1 MKRSTFL
8 SLLCL
13 AFIGYVFLTSSSNG
27 RATAANSGNTG
38 APSES
43 QTCGNCHAGG
53 AYGPVTISI
62 QVFTLGTTNPVT
74 SYVPG
79 QQYDLRVT
87 VNKNAGTPAGYGFQL
102 TCLTLA
108 NNTPLAGYS
117 NLASNVKQKLVTTGT
132 YAGRTYTEH
141 NGVGS
146 NNIFNMRWTAPA
158 AGTGSVRFYSAGNAV
173 NGTGSTG
180 GDNGGFSNLTLTE
193 AAILAANGTS
203 TNPSCN
209 NGSDGTISISV
220 TGGTTPYSFLWND
233 GSTAEDRTNLAAG
246 TYSVTITDG
255 IGSTTSLNYTLT
267 NPTPVVLN
275 VSSINSTFFNA
286 DNGEFTAVVSGGS
299 GFYQFGINGAFVNVG
314 AGSYTF
320 ENLGPGNYQVDVIDS
335 EGCTQTSTVT
345 ITEPDDIT
353 ITQSIA
359 DIFCA
364 GEQNG
369 SIFVNTFG
377 GTPPY
382 TFMWN
387 DGVQADNRINL
398 SGGTYSLTI
407 TDSQEYSRSFEF
419 TVNEPLPLDVTIN
432 TSPILCFGGESV
444 VTSEISGGT
453 PPYNSGIPTSLIAGE
468 HTIFVSD
475 FNGCETE
482 FSLFI
487 SQPEQFV
494 VTSSADPI
502 SCTGGNGTV
511 VFQAS
516 GGTMPYISD
525 ISPVSVS
532 TPGQVTYT
540 FLDANNCEATTIANI
555 EALDGFTFESTVTS
569 TECAGACNGT
579 IEGFSLDA
587 TTPLTITWDNGTTG
601 PSLNDLCAGIYT
613 ATISD
618 ENGCTITHVATI
630 DEPEAIDIIFALNPI
645 LCNGGET
652 EVSVDANGG
661 SGNIT
666 LLMNEM
672 PFNGGMLAAGSY
684 EIIAIDE
691 ALCQTSEQFTITE
704 PTALSYGVVQLIET
718 GAQAG
723 TVEVT
728 GIGGTAPYNYQWTT
742 GANTNLVVLPFNEE
756 HTVTITDNNGCTIQT
771 EIFNIIVGIEELF
784 NSALRIYPN
793 PMTTELSFG
802 FENKNQQYTWTIKS
816 SQGQTIFS
824 NQSNQFEKID
834 VSQLSVGVYY
844 LVIELGDQKITKRI
858 VKQ

>member
-1 MKRSTFL
+1 MKRSTL
-8 SLLCL
+8 ISLLCL

-38 APSES
+38 APLET
-43 QTCGNCHAGG
+43 QTCGNCHSGG

-79 QQYDLRVT
+79 QDYDLRVT

-102 TCLTLA
+102 TCLTVA
-108 NNTPLAGYS
+108 NNSPVAGYS
-117 NLASNVKQKLVTTGT
+117 NLATNVKQKLVTTGT
-132 YAGRTYTEH
+132 FTGRTYTEH
-141 NGVGS
+141 NGVGT

-180 GDNGGFSNLTLTE
+180 GDNGGSSNLTLTE
-193 AAILAANGTS
+193 AAILAASGTS

-209 NGSDGTISISV
+209 NGSDGTISLSV
-220 TGGTTPYSFLWND
+220 TGGTAPYSFLWND
-233 GSTAEDRTNLAAG
+233 GNTSEDRTNLTAG
-246 TYSVTITDG
+246 AYSVTITDG
-255 IGSTTSLNYTLT
+255 TGSTTNLSYTLT
-267 NPTPVVLN
+267 NPTPIALSVN
-275 VSSINSTFFNA
+275 SINSTFFNA
-286 DNGEFTAVVSGGS
+286 DNGEFTALISGGS

-314 AGSYTF
+314 PGSYTY
-320 ENLGPGNYQVDVIDS
+320 ENLGPGNYQVDIIDS
-335 EGCTQTSTVT
+335 EGCTQASTVT

-353 ITQSIA
+353 ITQSVVNLT
-359 DIFCA
+359 CA
-364 GEQNG
+364 SAQNG

-382 TFMWN
+382 AFEWN
-387 DGVQADNRINL
+387 DGVFADNRINL
-398 SGGTYSLTI
+398 SGGIYTLTI
-407 TDSQEYSRSFEF
+407 TDSQNYSRSFEF
-419 TVNEPLPLDVTIN
+419 TVTEPSPIN
-432 TSPILCFGGESV
+432 VSLSTSPILCFGGESTV
-444 VTSEISGGT
+444 SFEISGGT
-453 PPYNSGIPTSLIAGE
+453 PPYNNGIPSSLTAGDY
-468 HTIFVSD
+468 TFFVSD
-475 FNGCETE
+475 NNGCETE
-482 FSLFI
+482 LSFVI
-487 SQPEQFV
+487 NQPEQFA

-511 VFQAS
+511 VFQAT
-516 GGTMPYISD
+516 GGTQPYISD

-532 TPGQVTYT
+532 TPGQITYT

-569 TECAGACNGT
+569 TICAGECNGT
-579 IEGFSLDA
+579 IEGFSADA
-587 TTPLTITWDNGTTG
+587 TTPITITWDNGTTG
-601 PSLNDLCAGIYT
+601 ASLSELCAGIYT

-618 ENGCTITHVATI
+618 ENGCTITHVATVS
-630 DEPEAIDIIFALNPI
+630 EPSQLDINFAFDPI

-652 EVSVDANGG
+652 EVSLNANGG

-672 PFNGGMLAAGSY
+672 PFSGGMLVAGTY
-684 EIIAIDE
+684 DIIAIDE

-704 PTALSYGVVQLIET
+704 PTALSYEVVQLIES

-728 GIGGTAPYNYQWTT
+728 GLGGTAPYNYAWTT
-742 GANTNLVVLPFNEE
+742 GANTNLVILPFNEE
-756 HTVTITDNNGCTIQT
+756 HTVTITDNNDCTIQT
-771 EIFNIIVGIEELF
+771 EIFNIIVGIDELF
-784 NSALRIYPN
+784 NNSLSIYPN

-802 FENKNQQYTWTIKS
+802 FENQNKEYTWTIKS
-816 SQGQTIFS
+816 SQGQTILS
-824 NQSNQFEKID
+824 HQSNQFEKID
-834 VSQLSVGVYY
+834 VSQLSSGVYY
-844 LVIELGDQKITKRI
+844 LEIELGNQKITKRL